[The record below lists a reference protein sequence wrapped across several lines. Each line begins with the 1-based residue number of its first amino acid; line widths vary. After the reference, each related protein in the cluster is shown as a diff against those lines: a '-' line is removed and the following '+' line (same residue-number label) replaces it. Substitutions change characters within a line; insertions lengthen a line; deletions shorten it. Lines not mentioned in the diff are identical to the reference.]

1 MASSQFTANLGLCN
15 WLANDRPKRADF
27 VSDNGIIDRVLGNH
41 VNDTDA
47 HMTQQEKTKALQ
59 PYTSAVYAGSGAASR
74 TIEIGFRPGFAIVYK
89 KNAPP
94 IEYSNGVT
102 IVNSAIC
109 CYAQGSS
116 SGVGVSSN
124 GVTVTQQSTA
134 QDGVRVCLNEE
145 DCQYAV
151 IAFK

>member
-1 MASSQFTANLGLCN
+1 MASSQFTANLGLCS
-15 WLANDRPKRADF
+15 WLASDRPKRADF

-47 HMTQQEKTKALQ
+47 HMSQQEKEKALQ
-59 PYTSAVYAGSGAASR
+59 PYTSVIYAGSGTASR
-74 TIEIGFRPGFAIVYK
+74 SIEIGYRPGFAIVYK

-94 IEYSNGVT
+94 IEYRSGVT
-102 IVNSAIC
+102 IVNCAVC
-109 CYAQGSS
+109 CYGHGSTSGAGVNS
-116 SGVGVSSN
+116 SGV
-124 GVTVTQQSTA
+124 TVVQQSAA
-134 QDGVRVCLNEE
+134 QDGVRVSLNEE